1 MTKIL
6 ANGIGFRPFI
16 YYLAKELS
24 LNGSIQ
30 NTPNDVEIILQCD
43 ESVTDSFIDNMK
55 SKLHPLA

>member
-1 MTKIL
+1 M
-6 ANGIGFRPFI
+6 
-16 YYLAKELS
+16 
-24 LNGSIQ
+24 Q